1 MGMQNDQGKSLLFSQ
16 IGVAVFAALLL
27 ALDLGGYWA
36 VGWLARL
43 RGIGES
49 SGLGMLVTVYVGSV
63 FAWLLLWRMWRLLG
77 NLRRALVFTEQ
88 NIRLLHTVSLCC
100 TAAALLCIAGCVF
113 YLPYL
118 LAAAAAGFMALI
130 VRIVGNVFQKAL
142 DMKDELDLT
151 I

>member
-1 MGMQNDQGKSLLFSQ
+1 MQNDQGKSLLFSQ

-43 RGIGES
+43 RGIGAK
-49 SGLGMLVTVYVGSV
+49 SGLGMLGTVYVGSV

-77 NLRRALVFTEQ
+77 NLRKAQVFVPENVALLRHVSWCCAAGALVA
-88 NIRLLHTVSLCC
+88 LGGSL
-100 TAAALLCIAGCVF
+100 F
-113 YLPYL
+113 YLPFL
-118 LAAAAAGFMALI
+118 FVALAAGFMALI
-130 VRIVGNVFQKAL
+130 VRVVKNVFQQATE
-142 DMKDELDLT
+142 MKSELDLT